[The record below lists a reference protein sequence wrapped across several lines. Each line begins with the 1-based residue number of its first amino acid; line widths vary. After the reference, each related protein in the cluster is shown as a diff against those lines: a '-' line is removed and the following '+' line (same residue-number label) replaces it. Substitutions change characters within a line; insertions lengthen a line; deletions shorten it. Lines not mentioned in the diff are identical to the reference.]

1 MKGLVW
7 ALYVMVQD
15 PAASAIGWA
24 FTGVTYHNKQA
35 CISDAATFIKMP
47 TESKTDGV
55 LATSRTT
62 YVCILQPKP
71 GHYRG

>member
-1 MKGLVW
+1 MKGLMW
-7 ALYVMVQD
+7 ALYVMVQG
-15 PAASAIGWA
+15 PAASATGWA
-24 FTGVTYHNKQA
+24 FTGVTYLNKQS
-35 CISDAATFIKMP
+35 CIADAATFIKMP

-55 LATSRTT
+55 LTQSSTT